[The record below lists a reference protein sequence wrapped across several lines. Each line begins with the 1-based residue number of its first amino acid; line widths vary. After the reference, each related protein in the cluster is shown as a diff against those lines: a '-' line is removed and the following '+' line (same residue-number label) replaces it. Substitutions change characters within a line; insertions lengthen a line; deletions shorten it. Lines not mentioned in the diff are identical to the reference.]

1 MYIKKNFFLI
11 FIAGVAIFFWSY
23 ILLSY
28 YTGGDQVNY
37 LKFYEFQK
45 DLPLHIIFSEDKFI
59 IDTSEPLFKLLV
71 WIGSNLEI
79 DKKIYTSAF
88 NLILALGLI
97 LFLKKEK
104 APLHFY
110 FFTLFNYY
118 LIVLFAP
125 AERLKYAYVFL
136 IYSTL
141 VSYKLKY
148 FFILLA
154 TFCHAQ
160 IIILIIGYLFY
171 FFLKFSQNQLLKLK
185 FLEILYF
192 MILLLLIYLFKG
204 NIKIFLE
211 FVYDKFTSYKSDY
224 SFFSYFKI
232 LILSFS
238 FLLVTKKPIKLF
250 IIYFPM
256 IIISYIIGDQRINI
270 LIFTIGMYYIIIEK
284 QLNHPIIIILMT
296 YYFIKSTIFLYNVFK
311 YNDGYLGIIF

>member
-1 MYIKKNFFLI
+1 MYIKKNFFFI

-28 YTGGDQVNY
+28 YTEGDQVSY

-45 DLPLHIIFSEDKFI
+45 DLTIYSIFSKDKFI
-59 IDTSEPLFKLLV
+59 LDTSEPLYKLLV
-71 WIGSNLEI
+71 WIGSNLGI

-88 NLILALGLI
+88 NLILSLGLI

-104 APLHFY
+104 APLHSY
-110 FFTLFNYY
+110 FFILFNYY
-118 LIVLFAP
+118 LIMLFAP

-154 TFCHAQ
+154 VLCHAQ
-160 IIILIIGYLFY
+160 IIILIIGYLLY
-171 FFLKFSQNQLLKLK
+171 FFLKFTQNKSLKLK
-185 FLEILYF
+185 FLSILYY
-192 MILLLLIYLFKG
+192 MILLLFIYLFKG

-211 FVYDKFTSYKSDY
+211 FAYHKFTSYKADY
-224 SFFSYFKI
+224 FFVDYYKI

-256 IIISYIIGDQRINI
+256 IAISYIIGDQRINI
-270 LIFTIGMYYIIIEK
+270 LIFSIGMYYIIIEK
-284 QLNHPIIIILMT
+284 QLNHPIIIILMI
-296 YYFIKSTIFLYNVFK
+296 YYFIKNTIFLYNIFK